1 MSVTNWCSTI
11 FARCVCIL
19 AKWLSALSVFFCLF
33 IFLFFLSFCCWF
45 FCCFFR
51 FVFCLFV
58 FVCFVVIF
66 DFLVV
71 CFVLVKPISL
81 TGSSRAFIC
90 IRVCKRRD
98 CYLLLLLRGNQ
109 EFCEMWCLRDSSVV
123 RAPDS

>member
-1 MSVTNWCSTI
+1 MVVCFICLFLSFYFFI
-11 FARCVCIL
+11 FSIFL
-19 AKWLSALSVFFCLF
+19 LLVFFCV
-33 IFLFFLSFCCWF
+33 
-45 FCCFFR
+45 FFR

-71 CFVLVKPISL
+71 CFVLVKPVSL

-109 EFCEMWCLRDSSVV
+109 EFCEMWSLRDSLVV

>member
-1 MSVTNWCSTI
+1 MLLTGVVP
-11 FARCVCIL
+11 FLQDVC
-19 AKWLSALSVFFCLF
+19 AFWLNGCLLYLSFFVFFFFSFFYLF
-33 IFLFFLSFCCWF
+33 VVGFFVCV
-45 FCCFFR
+45 FR

-109 EFCEMWCLRDSSVV
+109 EFCEMWCLRDSLVV